1 MARRADQPITV
12 ELMAK
17 TEQDAAAPETPAQP
31 LLIEPV
37 RQRLINVASEVLGRM
52 PPDDVPQPL
61 RGIARFTPGKRA
73 RLGATALAA
82 ALDADDGFRSRVA
95 DVVEEAS
102 TQLVDALR
110 SGASTAASDPLDTA
124 VVAYLIRPA
133 GWQAVVAEASAQ
145 WSAEHLAAAD
155 NALRG
160 EIAAL
165 RDQVATLTR
174 QARNAADHERVA
186 VAA

>member
-1 MARRADQPITV
+1 
-12 ELMAK
+12 MAK
-17 TEQDAAAPETPAQP
+17 IEQHAAAPETPAQP

-37 RQRLINVASEVLGRM
+37 RQRLINVASEVLGRLA
-52 PPDDVPQPL
+52 PDDVPQAL
-61 RGIARFTPGKRA
+61 RGIARFTPVKRA

-124 VVAYLIRPA
+124 VVAYLVRPA
-133 GWQAVVAEASAQ
+133 GWQAVVAEATAQ
-145 WSAEHLAAAD
+145 WSAEHLAATD
-155 NALRG
+155 NALRD

-165 RDQVATLTR
+165 RDQVAR
-174 QARNAADHERVA
+174 
-186 VAA
+186 